1 MRGLDFIDTN
11 ILVYAY
17 DTGSP
22 DKQHIA
28 RSILTMAVK
37 EENGILSTQ
46 VLSEFISVLT
56 RKINRTL
63 SYREALDL
71 IESIQFPRVLEVD
84 FPMVKRAVH
93 IADVYSIS
101 YRDGLIMSA
110 AERGGCDRLLSE
122 DLNNGQQ
129 YGTVTVFN
137 PFLV

>member
-1 MRGLDFIDTN
+1 MKGLDFIDTN

-22 DKQHIA
+22 DKQRIA

-37 EENGILSTQ
+37 EENGIVSTQ

-56 RKINRTL
+56 RKINKVL
-63 SYREALDL
+63 SYSEALDL

-84 FPMVKRAVH
+84 FPMVKRAVRL
-93 IADVYSIS
+93 ADLYSIL
-101 YRDGLIMSA
+101 YWDGLIMAA

-129 YGTVTVFN
+129 YGSVTVFN